1 MQIGLV
7 GLGRMGGNMAQRLLR
22 DGHDVAG
29 FDLDPGALSEL
40 ESHGGTG
47 KTSLDALVEM
57 LDKPRTV
64 WIMVPAGA
72 ITQSTVDELS
82 NHMSAGDTLI
92 DGGNSNYKESTRRA
106 EQMAELGIDMLDSGT
121 SGGVWGLENGYC
133 LTIGGNREAYDRNLP
148 IFKSLSPPEADG
160 NLYVGPSGSGHYV
173 KMIHNGIEYGMMQA
187 FAEGL
192 ELLEAKSEF
201 NLDLGAI
208 CENWRYGSV
217 IRSWLLDL
225 TADEL
230 KEDPGLRRAV
240 FVCRRLGRRPL
251 DSRCLRGVGRACAGD
266 YLSIADALQVPAREP
281 IWRTLARR
289 DAQRVRRSQRQKSRW
304 RITRRSSSPSLSS
317 GRPETSPSANSRPLC
332 FICTP
337 SAHCQNDADSLHSPV
352 PH

>member
-22 DGHDVAG
+22 DGHDVVG
-29 FDLDPGALSEL
+29 FDPDPAALTEL

-47 KTSLDALVEM
+47 KSPLAALVEA
-57 LDKPRTV
+57 LDTPRTV

-82 NHMSAGDTLI
+82 QHMSAGDTLI
-92 DGGNSNYKESTRRA
+92 DGGNSNYKETIARA
-106 EQMAELGIDMLDSGT
+106 EQMANLGIDMLDSGT

-133 LTIGGNREAYDRNLP
+133 LTIGGSREAYERNLP
-148 IFKSLSPPEADG
+148 IFKSLSPPESDG

-192 ELLEAKSEF
+192 ELLEAKSDF
-201 NLDLGAI
+201 NLDLAAI

-217 IRSWLLDL
+217 IKSWLLDL

-230 KEDPGLRRAV
+230 KGDPGLEALSSYVEDSGEGRWTVDESIELAVPAPVITLALQMRFRSRQENPFGGRALAAMRNAFGGHSVRRAD
-240 FVCRRLGRRPL
+240 G
-251 DSRCLRGVGRACAGD
+251 G
-266 YLSIADALQVPAREP
+266 
-281 IWRTLARR
+281 
-289 DAQRVRRSQRQKSRW
+289 
-304 RITRRSSSPSLSS
+304 
-317 GRPETSPSANSRPLC
+317 
-332 FICTP
+332 
-337 SAHCQNDADSLHSPV
+337 
-352 PH
+352 